1 MASLEKTF
9 YIAAHKFK
17 ICCRNLHQ
25 KTAIRTVIIEKKD
38 VFVNLPTGFG
48 KSLMYQALPF
58 VVDEVSRWPGHIV
71 AVVSPLLSLMYDQV
85 AHLQVWE

>member
-9 YIAAHKFK
+9 YTAAHKFK
-17 ICCRNLHQ
+17 IRCLNLHQ
-25 KTAIRTVIIEKKD
+25 KTEIRTVIIEKKD

-71 AVVSPLLSLMYDQV
+71 AVVSPLLSLCMIK
-85 AHLQVWE
+85 